1 MLANLKAKV
10 WMDDLTMTRLC
21 CFLTHRDS
29 SLTPYFFLQL
39 SPLNRLKW
47 QKAASPHQL
56 CLAGYFLPSILCNIC
71 PRFQHFKVMSTA
83 AFCLQYL
90 TSFFEKTQHTLWVMS
105 WFFWDLMII
114 IILYVLLLALISPS
128 ANLRKV
134 LESPTRDIIPITFI
148 LPCIK
153 SQSWS
158 WPWSPSSS
166 SSKKKK
172 YCKFASGQKVTSDT
186 LHREKEEMNSA
197 RDKFVSQKRH
207 LLSHWR
213 EMGGW
218 GAWDCHATSLHTSLL
233 LVCNMTNCKI
243 NF

>member
-1 MLANLKAKV
+1 M
-10 WMDDLTMTRLC
+10 RQLC
-21 CFLTHRDS
+21 CFLTS
-29 SLTPYFFLQL
+29 SAFHISSAACPQ
-39 SPLNRLKW
+39 LNRLKW

-90 TSFFEKTQHTLWVMS
+90 SSFFEKTQHTLWVMS

-128 ANLRKV
+128 ATQGKSLSRQQ
-134 LESPTRDIIPITFI
+134 ETSSPSPSSFLASKPNPDHLPLITF
-148 LPCIK
+148 
-153 SQSWS
+153 
-158 WPWSPSSS
+158 PWSP

-186 LHREKEEMNSA
+186 LHRGKEEMNSA